1 MLIFY
6 YDDII
11 KYIRDAE
18 IANESDLVE
27 LWETIRNDRQK
38 HVQMLKD
45 ALEKRFT
52 ITKLH
57 LNKKIIFFT
66 AFDSQLLF
74 YIVTIL
80 WFNLEIKNVIR
91 FISLREKIDKVKG
104 DALAHLSDQ
113 LLVPKRIFNN
123 SWKGNITYKPNF
135 I

>member
-1 MLIFY
+1 LSALGKDADFL

-18 IANESDLVE
+18 IANESELVE

-45 ALEKRFT
+45 ALERGLLSR
-52 ITKLH
+52 KLH

-80 WFNLEIKNVIR
+80 
-91 FISLREKIDKVKG
+91 
-104 DALAHLSDQ
+104 
-113 LLVPKRIFNN
+113 
-123 SWKGNITYKPNF
+123 
-135 I
+135 